1 MTQKEERLK
10 HRRPLSTTEKILKIQ
25 ELKAQGK
32 TQVQIAKEL
41 NISRR
46 TICTYWNTT
55 DKVSKQEA
63 KRKKPECTKLPRS
76 KPAQLA
82 NKPAHSRRKL
92 TVSAEEVRALNFMYF
107 S

>member
-10 HRRPLSTTEKILKIQ
+10 HRRPLSATEKILKIQ

-41 NISRR
+41 NICRK
-46 TICTYWNTT
+46 TICNYWHTT
-55 DKVSKQEA
+55 DKISKQEA
-63 KRKKPECTKLPRS
+63 NARERRRLKCVKLLVKDAVMPKGNLQGLS
-76 KPAQLA
+76 WL
-82 NKPAHSRRKL
+82 
-92 TVSAEEVRALNFMYF
+92 MF